1 MKELS
6 DWKHADNYFVYFH
19 NTILTS
25 LAIFSLKSQ
34 ILPGFPESNISGRQI
49 GHMRINQK
57 KKYGTN

>member
-6 DWKHADNYFVYFH
+6 YWKHADNYFVYFH
-19 NTILTS
+19 NTILKS

-34 ILPGFPESNISGRQI
+34 ILPGFPELKISGRQR

-57 KKYGTN
+57 KKYGTD